1 MKEQTEIGKIKEG
14 RYIVIDDEPCRV
26 LGIAT
31 SKPGKHGAAKARID
45 AVGIFDGVKR
55 SIVQPVSAKAYVP
68 VVERKSGQV
77 ISIAG
82 NTAQLMDMKDFSKFE
97 IPIPE
102 DKKGHVEVGKEIV
115 YIESMGKRKIDWIL
129 FLPFFFFTVFQNYRV
144 LRSSD
149 LVIELVVKLWT
160 ALFLVIL
167 FLLPYKNRF

>member
-1 MKEQTEIGKIKEG
+1 VVITGVHEMKEQTEIGKIKEG
-14 RYIVIDDEPCRV
+14 RYVVIDDEPCRV

-55 SIVQPVSAKAYVP
+55 SIVSPVSAKAYIP

-82 NTAQLMDMKDFSKFE
+82 NTAQLMDMKDFTNFE

-102 DKKGHVEVGKEIV
+102 DRKSIVEIGKEIV
-115 YIESMGKRKIDWIL
+115 YIESMGKRKFD
-129 FLPFFFFTVFQNYRV
+129 
-144 LRSSD
+144 
-149 LVIELVVKLWT
+149 
-160 ALFLVIL
+160 
-167 FLLPYKNRF
+167 

>member
-14 RYIVIDDEPCRV
+14 RYIVIEDEPCKV
-26 LGIAT
+26 LGIAM

-55 SIVQPVSAKAYVP
+55 SIVQPVSAKTYIP

-82 NTAQLMDMKDFSKFE
+82 NMVQLMDMKDYSNFE
-97 IPIPE
+97 IVMPE

-115 YIESMGKRKIDWIL
+115 YIESMGKKKID
-129 FLPFFFFTVFQNYRV
+129 
-144 LRSSD
+144 
-149 LVIELVVKLWT
+149 
-160 ALFLVIL
+160 
-167 FLLPYKNRF
+167 

>member
-1 MKEQTEIGKIKEG
+1 MVIKGVHEMKEQTEIGKIKEG
-14 RYIVIDDEPCRV
+14 RYVVIEDEPCKV

-55 SIVQPVSAKAYVP
+55 SIVQPVSAKAYIP

-82 NTAQLMDMKDFSKFE
+82 NTAQLMDMKDFTNFE

-102 DKKGHVEVGKEIV
+102 DKKSVVEVGKEIV
-115 YIESMGKRKIDWIL
+115 YIESMGKRKID
-129 FLPFFFFTVFQNYRV
+129 
-144 LRSSD
+144 
-149 LVIELVVKLWT
+149 
-160 ALFLVIL
+160 
-167 FLLPYKNRF
+167 